1 MAVGGDGGPRVSP
14 VIKQHIDHS
23 AGFTR
28 IALLGEADL
37 SNVATITD
45 ALVSTY
51 TNSVTKAITVDLA
64 ELAFL
69 DSTAIAALLNA
80 RRAASAQGV
89 PFTVVNARGMVR
101 RVLEVTGVL
110 TVLSG
115 KDVTENPPA

>member
-1 MAVGGDGGPRVSP
+1 MAVGGDSDPRASV
-14 VIKQHIDHS
+14 VIEQHIDES
-23 AGFTR
+23 TGLAR
-28 IALLGEADL
+28 IAVLGEVDL
-37 SNVATITD
+37 SNAATLTE
-45 ALVSTY
+45 AMASTY